1 MMKTNSNYRQ
11 LLDNLEYLKMKQ
23 MILHLDEV
31 VDFNIRND
39 GSIIDSLIK
48 LTNYEVDIR
57 EKNMIQSMVKVAVF
71 PFQKELSSFDFEFQP
86 SINPQQIR
94 DFMSLR
100 FIENKENIVFLGPS
114 GVGKTHLATA
124 LGIAA
129 AKKEIAPTL

>member
-1 MMKTNSNYRQ
+1 
-11 LLDNLEYLKMKQ
+11 
-23 MILHLDEV
+23 MILQLDEV
-31 VDFNIRND
+31 VDFNIRNN

-57 EKNMIQSMVKVAVF
+57 EKNMIQSMVKVAGF

-86 SINPQQIR
+86 SINPQKIR

-100 FIENKENIVFLGPS
+100 FIENKENIVFLGPR